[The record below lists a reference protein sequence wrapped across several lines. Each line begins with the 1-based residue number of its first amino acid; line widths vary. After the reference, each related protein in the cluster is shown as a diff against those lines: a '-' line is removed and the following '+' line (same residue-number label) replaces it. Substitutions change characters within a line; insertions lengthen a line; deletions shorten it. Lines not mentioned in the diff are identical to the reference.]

1 MGRFRWQRHVAAW
14 VLVAF
19 AAVALAWAAEEAAPR
34 FLEKEGRPAVARHR
48 KFPWLP
54 VLLGAG
60 AATALILVLAKRKEE
75 TLTVDMRVGVA
86 GTPAAT
92 AKYRK
97 GSAVRYEYSLKDGF
111 GSLLVLLDGR
121 QAPASGSVVMDG
133 PHVLT
138 ASAGKE
144 QVLAV
149 SLGAGTAGTPAATA
163 SYPRGQVVPYSY
175 RSTAGGAVYVRLDG
189 ALVAASGS
197 VAMDRDHA
205 LAASSSGSV
214 ASYAGGLLTVNGIRY
229 ELAPIP
235 AGEFLMGSDSP
246 EAGKDEQPAHPV
258 RISRPFRLGRTEVT
272 QELWQ
277 AVMGNNPS
285 KFPCGGRY
293 PVEEVV
299 WDDTQAFIRSLNL
312 MLGRDAF
319 RLPSEA
325 EWELAA
331 RAGTTADRY
340 GEAGD
345 IAWYMANSGNQTH
358 PVGQKRPNALGLSDM
373 LGNVWEW
380 CQDCWNPDGYTE
392 RYQVDPVY
400 PCPDARRSGYVYRGG
415 SWETPVVRLSLRD
428 RNHFNARPPLVSVGF
443 RLAASE

>member
-1 MGRFRWQRHVAAW
+1 MGSRRWQRHVAAW
-14 VLVAF
+14 VLAAF

-60 AATALILVLAKRKEE
+60 AATALILVLAKRREE
-75 TLTVDMRVGVA
+75 TLTVDMRVGVT

-92 AKYRK
+92 AKLRR
-97 GSAVRYEYSLKDGF
+97 GTAVRYEYALKEGF
-111 GSLLVLLDGR
+111 GSLEVLLDGR
-121 QAPASGSVVMDG
+121 EAAASGSVVMDG
-133 PHVLT
+133 PHALV

-149 SLGAGTAGTPAATA
+149 SLGAGTTGTPAATA
-163 SYPRGQVVPYSY
+163 SYPRGQVVSYSY
-175 RSTAGGAVYVRLDG
+175 RSTAGGPVHVRLDG
-189 ALVAASGS
+189 VLVAASGG

-205 LAASSSGSV
+205 LAASASGSV
-214 ASYAGGLLTVNGIRY
+214 ASYAGGVLTVNGIRY
-229 ELAPIP
+229 EMAVVP

-246 EAGKDEQPAHPV
+246 EAGRDEKPAHRV

-272 QELWQ
+272 QELWR
-277 AVMGNNPS
+277 AVMGHNPS
-285 KFPCGGRY
+285 KFPRGGRY

-299 WDDTQAFIRSLNL
+299 WDDTQAFIRSLNQ

-319 RLPSEA
+319 RLPTEA

-345 IAWYMANSGNQTH
+345 IAWYLGNSGGQTH
-358 PVGQKRPNALGLSDM
+358 PVGQKRPNALGLFDV

-380 CQDCWNPDGYTE
+380 CQDCWGEYMDE
-392 RYQVDPVY
+392 YQVDPVF
-400 PCPDARRSGYVYRGG
+400 PCPENRRSGYVYRGG
-415 SWETPVVRLSLRD
+415 SWETSVVRLSLRD
-428 RNHFNARPPLVSVGF
+428 LNHFNICPPLVSVGF

>member
-1 MGRFRWQRHVAAW
+1 MGSRRWQGCIAAW
-14 VLVAF
+14 VLVVF
-19 AAVALAWAAEEAAPR
+19 AAGALAWAAEEAAPR

-60 AATALILVLAKRKEE
+60 AATALILVLTKRKEE
-75 TLTVDMRVGVA
+75 TLTVDMRVGVT

-92 AKYRK
+92 AKFRR
-97 GSAVRYEYSLKDGF
+97 GSLVRYQYSLKQGF
-111 GSLLVLLDGR
+111 GDLAVWLDGR
-121 QAPASGSVVMDG
+121 QVPASGSVAMDG
-133 PHVLT
+133 PHKLT

-149 SLGAGTAGTPAATA
+149 SLGAGTTGTPVATA
-163 SYPRGQVVPYSY
+163 SYPRSQVVHYGY
-175 RSTAGGAVYVRLDG
+175 RAASGGAVYVRLDG
-189 ALVAASGS
+189 VLVAASGS
-197 VAMDRDHA
+197 VTMDRDHA
-205 LAASSSGSV
+205 LTASASGSV
-214 ASYAGGLLTVNGIRY
+214 ASYAGGVLTVNGIRY
-229 ELAPIP
+229 ELAPVP

-246 EAGKDEQPAHPV
+246 EASRDEKPVHRV

-299 WDDTQAFIRSLNL
+299 WDDTQAFIRSLNH

-319 RLPSEA
+319 RLPTEA
-325 EWELAA
+325 EWEWAA

-340 GEAGD
+340 GAADD
-345 IAWYMANSGNQTH
+345 IAWYLGNSGGQTH
-358 PVGQKRPNALGLSDM
+358 PVGQKRPNALGLFDV

-380 CQDCWNPDGYTE
+380 CQDCWGDYTDE
-392 RYQVDPVY
+392 YQVDPVI
-400 PCPDARRSGYVYRGG
+400 PCPDNRRSGYIYRGC
-415 SWETPVVRLSLRD
+415 SWETPFVRLSLRD
-428 RNHFNARPPLVSVGF
+428 RNHFHDGLPKVSIGF
-443 RLAASE
+443 RLAASD